1 MTAINPL
8 GAAMAPY
15 RLLEAWSQYLADA
28 AQRTLLFCDVLRKRG
43 NNFLEHAARGEP
55 PVLRFDHETLID
67 GRTLD
72 RPCNYAL
79 LRILPPTG
87 VAVDPAKRPI
97 VIVDP
102 RAGHGPGVGGFKL
115 DSEVGFALRAGHPV
129 YFISFYP
136 EPVPGQTLLDIGD
149 AESRFLEEVGHR
161 HPRAPGKPCVI
172 GNCQAGWAVA
182 ALSAVWPELV
192 GPVVLVGAPL
202 SYWAGADSQNPM
214 RYDGGLLGGSWLAN
228 FVADAGHGTFDG
240 AWLVQN
246 FE

>member
-172 GNCQAGWAVA
+172 
-182 ALSAVWPELV
+182 
-192 GPVVLVGAPL
+192 
-202 SYWAGADSQNPM
+202 
-214 RYDGGLLGGSWLAN
+214 
-228 FVADAGHGTFDG
+228 
-240 AWLVQN
+240 
-246 FE
+246 